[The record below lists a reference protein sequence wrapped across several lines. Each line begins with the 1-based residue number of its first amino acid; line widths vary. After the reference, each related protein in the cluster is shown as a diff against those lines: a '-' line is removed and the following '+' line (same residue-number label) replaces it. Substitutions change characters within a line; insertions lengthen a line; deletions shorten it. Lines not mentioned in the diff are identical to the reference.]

1 MKTWEEKKMKYL
13 EILEN
18 ANKTIEEIIT
28 IDATRKII
36 GNNYDHI
43 IDLKENNEEYYN
55 KLDKDLF
62 EVAIIGLEKAGKST
76 FVNALI
82 KNNLMPEGE
91 SRCTYTST
99 QLEYGDD
106 QAIIDFFTVE
116 EFNIKFQ
123 SMLKDI
129 DFSNYENINFDVITL
144 DIIEKF
150 FEQQKNKD
158 IKMEEELKEIV
169 KIKNE
174 LKKYLSRSNMIFRGE
189 ELFSNEFKS
198 YITNPEKARA
208 VKKII
213 LKSSMLNNMQN
224 IIVYDVPG
232 FDSPTLIH
240 ESQTMDKIKN
250 CDAIVLV
257 TDVSSKPNL
266 NLHQL
271 QVLLKESDNDGVK
284 INEKFFVFGNKIDR
298 CNDKYGTHV
307 CMNSLIDDVKK
318 YGIASEDRI
327 FNGSAYAYLKHIN
340 NEEDHSVERMKE
352 FDLEKNINEPELL
365 KEKLEQYNKNERFGI
380 LERKINVNINK
391 IKELFNHIILENQTN
406 EISNINKL
414 SADLILNY
422 YNTFK
427 KTVDNKLNNIN
438 NELKIKRL
446 QYKAEFEKKLSD
458 AINFNIN
465 DISIELIE
473 EISKEDSTIAD
484 GLSLES
490 INSKSREK
498 LYKEIL
504 EKFNNVIL
512 DITDSIAEDINSQ
525 IIKDFIDSLELSENN
540 IYYQEIKEDIVNK
553 INEVTLPFSYDK
565 KMIFP
570 LVERF
575 SRSIFDVVIYTPL
588 TSDDRLS
595 KFESVKQDIYSLSTY
610 DENFLSTKPFYA
622 QPLIRLIF
630 SQRNNPS
637 IDEIKTILINAIPK
651 ISDYISSEDLID
663 FSKKIIENQIDPNKL
678 IEDFNENIERA
689 KKSLGSS
696 TKAIFYRI
704 IDSYINKAIGTPD
717 LTEESYINEIRK
729 KNIKPSTKEDIVF
742 EINKD
747 IDLIKRIL
755 VDVVIKAMSL
765 EKPFLSIM
773 NKQVISLKE
782 SVSRDDMTEFFSI
795 LANKIKHQEF
805 GKLEIDKAEYENKKR
820 IVREIENTLLKMGV

>member
-1 MKTWEEKKMKYL
+1 MKTWEEKKIKYL

-18 ANKTIEEIIT
+18 TNKTIEEIMT

-36 GNNYDHI
+36 GNNYDDI
-43 IDLKENNEEYYN
+43 IDLKENNEKYYN

-82 KNNLMPEGE
+82 KSNLMPEGE

-99 QLEYGDD
+99 QLEYGDN
-106 QAIIDFFTVE
+106 QAIIEFFTVE
-116 EFNIKFQ
+116 DFNTKFQ

-144 DIIEKF
+144 DIIENF
-150 FEQQKNKD
+150 FEQLKNKD

-169 KIKNE
+169 KFKNE
-174 LKKYLSRSNMIFRGE
+174 IKKYLSKNNIIFSGDQ
-189 ELFSNEFKS
+189 LFSNEFKS

-213 LKSSMLNNMQN
+213 LKSKMLSSMQN

-250 CDAIVLV
+250 CDAIILV

-298 CNDKYGTHV
+298 CNDKYGTQV

-318 YGIASEDRI
+318 YGIATEDRI

-352 FDLEKNINEPELL
+352 FDLEKNIKEPELL

-380 LERKINVNINK
+380 LERKINMNINR
-391 IKELFNHIILENQTN
+391 IKELFNTIITENKN
-406 EISNINKL
+406 HEKSNINFL
-414 SADLILNY
+414 SNELILKY
-422 YNTFK
+422 YDNFK
-427 KTVDNKLNNIN
+427 TNIDKKLTILNDDIKSKRKT
-438 NELKIKRL
+438 
-446 QYKAEFEKKLSD
+446 YKDEFEKKLAD
-458 AINFNIN
+458 AMNLNITEITI
-465 DISIELIE
+465 DLID

-484 GLSLES
+484 GLSLER
-490 INSKSREK
+490 INIKSRER
-498 LYKEIL
+498 LYTDSL

-512 DITDSIAEDINSQ
+512 DITDIIAEDINCK
-525 IIKDFIDSLELSENN
+525 IINNFIDSLELSDNN
-540 IYYQEIKEDIVNK
+540 IYYHEIKAETIKK
-553 INEVTLPFSYDK
+553 INEVIEPVKFDK
-565 KMIFP
+565 RMILP

-575 SRSIFDVVIYTPL
+575 SRSIFDVVLYCPL
-588 TSDDRLS
+588 TSNDRLS
-595 KFESVKQDIYSLSTY
+595 KFKSVKQDIYSLSTY
-610 DENFLSTKPFYA
+610 DPDFISLKPFYA
-622 QPLIRLIF
+622 QPIIKLIF
-630 SQRNNPS
+630 SHSNS
-637 IDEIKTILINAIPK
+637 YSLEDIVKKLTKILDVVGEKEIL
-651 ISDYISSEDLID
+651 D
-663 FSKKIIENQIDPNKL
+663 FSKKIFLNEIDFDSFIESINTSINSKKNNMVRNYKSTL
-678 IEDFNENIERA
+678 I
-689 KKSLGSS
+689 K
-696 TKAIFYRI
+696 I
-704 IDSYINKAIGTPD
+704 IDTQISKQIQIQEI
-717 LTEESYINEIRK
+717 TEDSFIDDIRRKTK
-729 KNIKPSTKEDIVF
+729 KPNTKEEIVD

-747 IDLIKRIL
+747 VELLKTIL
-755 VDVVIKAMSL
+755 LEIVIKAMSL

-773 NKQVISLKE
+773 NKQVICLKE
-782 SVSRDDMTEFFSI
+782 SVSRNEFIKFFSDY
-795 LANKIKHQEF
+795 ANKIKHQEF
-805 GKLEIDKAEYENKKR
+805 GKLEIDKAEYENKKK
-820 IVREIENTLLKMGV
+820 IVIEIEKALLKFNI

>member
-43 IDLKENNEEYYN
+43 IDLKENNEKYYN

-446 QYKAEFEKKLSD
+446 QYKAEFEKKLS
-458 AINFNIN
+458 
-465 DISIELIE
+465 
-473 EISKEDSTIAD
+473 
-484 GLSLES
+484 
-490 INSKSREK
+490 R
-498 LYKEIL
+498 
-504 EKFNNVIL
+504 
-512 DITDSIAEDINSQ
+512 
-525 IIKDFIDSLELSENN
+525 
-540 IYYQEIKEDIVNK
+540 
-553 INEVTLPFSYDK
+553 P
-565 KMIFP
+565 
-570 LVERF
+570 
-575 SRSIFDVVIYTPL
+575 
-588 TSDDRLS
+588 
-595 KFESVKQDIYSLSTY
+595 
-610 DENFLSTKPFYA
+610 
-622 QPLIRLIF
+622 
-630 SQRNNPS
+630 
-637 IDEIKTILINAIPK
+637 
-651 ISDYISSEDLID
+651 
-663 FSKKIIENQIDPNKL
+663 
-678 IEDFNENIERA
+678 
-689 KKSLGSS
+689 
-696 TKAIFYRI
+696 
-704 IDSYINKAIGTPD
+704 
-717 LTEESYINEIRK
+717 
-729 KNIKPSTKEDIVF
+729 
-742 EINKD
+742 
-747 IDLIKRIL
+747 
-755 VDVVIKAMSL
+755 
-765 EKPFLSIM
+765 
-773 NKQVISLKE
+773 
-782 SVSRDDMTEFFSI
+782 
-795 LANKIKHQEF
+795 
-805 GKLEIDKAEYENKKR
+805 
-820 IVREIENTLLKMGV
+820 